1 MPPSPSLSVI
11 CVVPHSFRCVLRIK
25 EVRKWVAKLG
35 LEKHFHEVIDEDGT
49 MQVRVVEGKC
59 GELRTISV
67 PVRRYVT

>member
-1 MPPSPSLSVI
+1 M
-11 CVVPHSFRCVLRIK
+11 RIK